1 MGTVQFGISMVVTII
16 GKRGVKLGK
25 SKPAK
30 RCRREEV
37 TTPPKLLSVGVPL
50 SYSPINPLRTIT
62 IGRTE
67 FSNFLWRRSGE
78 YSKIIR
84 KGFTEI
90 GFLLFEL

>member
-1 MGTVQFGISMVVTII
+1 MYVLADLQLSRI
-16 GKRGVKLGK
+16 GLGG
-25 SKPAK
+25 AGEI
-30 RCRREEV
+30 RRILVE
-37 TTPPKLLSVGVPL
+37 PPESF
-50 SYSPINPLRTIT
+50 NPLRTIT

-84 KGFTEI
+84 KRFTEI